1 MQKLIYA
8 ANAQLL
14 PEGQSVDDACS
25 TTNELYTY
33 AGFLT
38 GASVLSNFCSA
49 HQSNYALQKVGVAV
63 RNTLMVALYRKV
75 LKLSPKGLQAE
86 STGENCHANVQ

>member
-1 MQKLIYA
+1 MLFAIAQGAIFAGPLLLREIVKGIECRNFYA

-38 GASVLSNFCSA
+38 GASVLSNFCWATKNPLCKKWASGEE
-49 HQSNYALQKVGVAV
+49 HVDGGVV
-63 RNTLMVALYRKV
+63 
-75 LKLSPKGLQAE
+75 
-86 STGENCHANVQ
+86 